1 MNKYVE
7 AILNKN
13 GIRQISLDENS
24 IEDIRYIDNCKKW
37 ASMFMDML
45 HSNKKINIFT
55 DYDCDGVCATGVLYH
70 SLRILGVPDSRI
82 NIIIPSREYGYGL
95 TDQYYDQLIPNS
107 YLLTADNGIN
117 ELPIFNEIN
126 KRFNIKV
133 IACDHHEHDK
143 FLSKEDEHID
153 NEDEVVVVDPYVNH
167 SGRQIFE
174 DISGSAFAWKLILI
188 YCSAMHLSN
197 EKEEIYNSLI
207 DLVGISTISDVMP
220 MKKENRF
227 YIKKAIETINS
238 SNCPTRW
245 KYYVRDNGKITNRGI
260 GFGLAPLINS
270 DSRMNMAAKNAI
282 KLVTSCDENEIKE
295 ITRILEKNNSNR
307 KDIVNSL
314 INDKS
319 LLNTT
324 GVINVIKGNNDEKE
338 RDLQPF
344 CGLISSRFVEKT
356 HLPSITLVE
365 RDNEY
370 NGSAR
375 TYGKFDLIKSL
386 KTDRLKQLGFEINGH
401 SGAAGVTIH
410 VKDNLE
416 QIIYEINQIVN
427 SQSDYVFQ
435 DNINRDDY
443 FDANLINMG
452 DIESIESA
460 KLSENGIPSPKF
472 KLNNVSLNNATFL
485 KGGLHLKKQY
495 TNDSC
500 ELIQII
506 YWNWKDLQDEKQY
519 NLSSNRFNLYGRIS
533 INEFRGNR
541 TLQFVIDKLE
551 LVS

>member
-13 GIRQISLDENS
+13 DIKQISLDKHS

-37 ASMFMDML
+37 AYMFMNML
-45 HSNKKINIFT
+45 HSDNKISIFT

-70 SLRILGVPDSRI
+70 SLKILGVPDNRI

-126 KRFNIKV
+126 KKFNIKI

-143 FLSKEDEHID
+143 FLSSEDEHID
-153 NEDEVVVVDPYVNH
+153 NKDEVVVVDPYINH
-167 SGRQIFE
+167 SNKQIFE
-174 DISGSAFAWKLILI
+174 DISGSAFAWKLILT
-188 YCSAMHLSN
+188 YCQAMKLFD
-197 EKEEIYNSLI
+197 EQKQIYNSLI

-220 MKKENRF
+220 RKKENRF
-227 YIKKAIETINS
+227 YIKKAIEIINS
-238 SNCPTRW
+238 PDCPTRW
-245 KYYVRDNGKITNRGI
+245 KYYIKDNGKITNRGI

-270 DSRMNMAAKNAI
+270 DSRMNMRADNAI
-282 KLVTSCDENEIKE
+282 KLVTSCNEDEVKE
-295 ITRILEKNNSNR
+295 ATNILEKNNSNR
-307 KDIVNSL
+307 KNIVNKL
-314 INDKS
+314 VNDKS
-319 LLNTT
+319 LLNID
-324 GVINVIKGNNDEKE
+324 GIVNVIIGNNDEKE

-344 CGLISSRFVEKT
+344 CGLISSRFVEKN

-386 KTDRLKQLGFEINGH
+386 KTDKLKELGFEINGH

-410 VKDNLE
+410 IKDNLKL
-416 QIIYEINQIVN
+416 INNEINRIIS
-427 SQSDYVFQ
+427 SQDNYIFQ
-435 DNINRDDY
+435 DNINKNNY
-443 FDANLINMG
+443 FDAELINMC
-452 DIESIESA
+452 DIEEIESA
-460 KLSENGIPSPKF
+460 KLSENGIPLPKF
-472 KLNNVSLNNATFL
+472 KLNNVSLNNAILL
-485 KGGLHLKKQY
+485 KNGLHLKKQY
-495 TNDSC
+495 TNSLG

-506 YWNWKDLQDEKQY
+506 YWNWKDLQDEEQY
-519 NLSSNRFNLYGRIS
+519 DLSNDRFNLYGKIS
-533 INEFRGNR
+533 INEFRGNK
-541 TLQFVIDKLE
+541 TLQFIVDKLE
-551 LVS
+551 LI